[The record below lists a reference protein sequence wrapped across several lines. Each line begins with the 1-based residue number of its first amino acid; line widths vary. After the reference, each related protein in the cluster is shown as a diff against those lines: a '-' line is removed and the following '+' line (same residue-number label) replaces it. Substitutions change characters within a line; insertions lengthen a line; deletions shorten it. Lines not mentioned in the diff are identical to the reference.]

1 MSSAVN
7 KAPAADPSTADQIA
21 ALQALVSEQ
30 EEQLGSKEAML
41 IARAERIRQLEEIIR
56 TFQRKTFSGTS
67 EQAAAA
73 QLGLFNEAEEI
84 AADDAPEVA
93 VKPHSRQR
101 RGRPALPPELPRE
114 EVIHDLPEADKV
126 CPHDGAALERIGEE
140 TSEQLDIIPAKVKVI
155 RHVRLKYACPCCEGH
170 VATATKPAQPLGKSM
185 AAPGLLAYI
194 ATAKYADALPLY
206 RQISQF
212 ARLGVALDR
221 TTLANW
227 MIRCGKL
234 VQPLINR
241 LTEQI
246 LDEPVIG
253 MDETTVQVL
262 DEPGKPA
269 RSNSYMWVMGAGPPG
284 QRLRVYHYEASRSGD
299 VPVARLEGFK
309 GALMADGYS
318 GYGAACRDH
327 GITRLGCW
335 AHARRKFFDAA
346 KLQPK
351 GKTGRPDQ
359 ALALIGKLYQIERQ
373 AQELGAAKRHRLRQD
388 KSQPIID
395 QLHAW
400 LIKTLPRVAPKTK
413 LGEALQYLHNQW
425 PALVRYLDD
434 GRYPIDNN
442 AIENAIRPFAI
453 GRKNWM
459 FSKSPA
465 GARASANLYS
475 LIETAKGHGIEPY
488 AYLRRVFKELPLVE
502 TVDDI
507 DALLPQAVKDAVS

>member
-7 KAPAADPSTADQIA
+7 KAPAAAPSATDQIASLQEQLVSHQA
-21 ALQALVSEQ
+21 ALQAR
-30 EEQLGSKEAML
+30 EA
-41 IARAERIRQLEEIIR
+41 RIRQLEEIIR

-67 EQAAAA
+67 EQVSSA

-84 AADDAPEVA
+84 EASEPPEVT

-114 EVIHDLPEADKV
+114 DVIHDLPEADKV
-126 CPHDGAALERIGEE
+126 CPHDGAALKRIGEE
-140 TSEQLDIIPAKVKVI
+140 TSEQLDIIPAQGKVI
-155 RHVRLKYACPCCEGH
+155 RHVRLKYACPCCEAH
-170 VATATKPAQPLGKSM
+170 VATAAKPAQPLGKSQ

-194 ATAKYADALPLY
+194 ATAKYVDALPLY
-206 RQISQF
+206 RQTQQF
-212 ARLGVALDR
+212 ARLGVELDR

-227 MIRCGKL
+227 MVKCGAL

-246 LDEPVIG
+246 LEHPVVG

-262 DEPGKPA
+262 DEPGKA
-269 RSNSYMWVMGAGPPG
+269 AQSASYMWVIGAGPPG
-284 QRLRVYHYEASRSGD
+284 QRLLVYHYEDSRSGR
-299 VPVARLEGFK
+299 VPIDRLDGFD
-309 GALMADGYS
+309 GALMVDGYS
-318 GYGAACRDH
+318 GYGAACRTH

-359 ALALIGKLYQIERQ
+359 ALAMIGKLYRVERNAGDLDP
-373 AQELGAAKRHRLRQD
+373 AQRHQLRQD
-388 KSQPIID
+388 QARPVID
-395 QLHAW
+395 KLQAW
-400 LIKTLPRVAPKTK
+400 LTKTVPRVAPKTK
-413 LGEALQYLHNQW
+413 LGQALHYLQAQW
-425 PALVRYLDD
+425 PALIRYLDD

-459 FSKSPA
+459 CVSRRSV
-465 GARASANLYS
+465 Y
-475 LIETAKGHGIEPY
+475 ETEI
-488 AYLRRVFKELPLVE
+488 
-502 TVDDI
+502 
-507 DALLPQAVKDAVS
+507 ALAA